1 MDEVIIEFLWCGDV
15 VTAEVV
21 IHNGQA
27 YAVSLV
33 NDQGDELEE
42 VSESMLNLVE
52 TSAMSM
58 WMDAQSE
65 FTLSS
70 TEH

>member
-1 MDEVIIEFLWCGDV
+1 MDEVIIEFLWLGDV

-21 IHNGQA
+21 IHNGHA

-33 NDQGDELEE
+33 DDQGDELGE
-42 VSESMLNLVE
+42 VSESMLDLVE